1 MIVSVS
7 RRTDIP
13 AFYSEW
19 FFNRLKEGYVYVQN
33 PFNAKQISKVDL
45 NPKVVDCFVF
55 WTKNAEPMLSRLDEM
70 KDYNYYFQFTITG
83 YGNDVERGIIDKK
96 VIIESF
102 KDLCKKIGKERVILR
117 YDPILLSKKYTIER
131 HTILFE
137 RLCSQLSGY
146 TQKCV
151 ISFVDLYKKTERNT
165 KMLNMKPIT
174 IDDIRRI
181 AEEFSK
187 IASIYDIKLETCS
200 ESVDLSEF
208 GIKKGKCIDDELI
221 EKILGC
227 KLKIEKDKTQRDV
240 CGCVA
245 SVDIGQYNTCRHH
258 CAYCYA
264 NFNYKT
270 VENNIILH
278 DVNSPML
285 IGAPSKDAKITPRDM
300 KSACVKHEMEQLSL
314 LDDL

>member
-33 PFNAKQISKVDL
+33 PFNTKQISKVDL
-45 NPKVVDCFVF
+45 TPKSVDCFVF
-55 WTKNAEPMLSRLDEM
+55 WTKNAEPMLSRLDEL

-83 YGNDVERGIIDKK
+83 YGSDVEKGITDKK
-96 VIIESF
+96 AIIESF
-102 KDLCKKIGKERVILR
+102 KKLSKIIGKERVVLR
-117 YDPILLSKKYTIER
+117 YDPILLSEKYTIER
-131 HTILFE
+131 HTVLFE
-137 RLCSQLSGY
+137 RLCEKLSGY
-146 TQKCV
+146 TEKCV

-165 KMLNMKPIT
+165 RNLKLKPMT
-174 IDDIRRI
+174 ENDMRNI
-181 AEEFSK
+181 AKKFSIIGNK
-187 IASIYDIKLETCS
+187 YNIKLETCS
-200 ESVDLSEF
+200 ESIDLSKF
-208 GIKKGKCIDDELI
+208 GIKKGKCIDNELI
-221 EKILGC
+221 ERIVGC
-227 KLKIEKDKTQRDV
+227 KLKVDKDKTQREV

-278 DVNSPML
+278 DVHSPML
-285 IGAPSKDAKITPRDM
+285 IGTPSKDAKIIPRDM
-300 KSACVKHEMEQLSL
+300 KSVCVKHEMEQLSL
-314 LDDL
+314 LKDL

>member
-13 AFYSEW
+13 AFYTEW

-33 PFNAKQISKVDL
+33 PFNTKQISKVDL
-45 NPKVVDCFVF
+45 TPKSVDCFVF
-55 WTKNAEPMLSRLDEM
+55 WTKNAEPMLARLDEL
-70 KDYNYYFQFTITG
+70 KDYKFYFQFTITG
-83 YGNDVERGIIDKK
+83 YGRDVERGIKDKK
-96 VIIESF
+96 AIIESF
-102 KDLCKKIGKERVILR
+102 KDLSKKIGKERVILR

-131 HTILFE
+131 HIALFE

-165 KMLNMKPIT
+165 KMLNLKPIT
-174 IDDIRRI
+174 IEDMRKI
-181 AEEFSK
+181 ADEFSK
-187 IASIYDIKLETCS
+187 IASKYDITLETCS
-200 ESVDLSEF
+200 ESVDLSDF
-208 GIKKGKCIDDELI
+208 GIKKGKCIDDGLI
-221 EKILGC
+221 ERLLGC
-227 KLKIEKDKTQRDV
+227 KLKVGKDKTQRDV

-264 NFNYKT
+264 NFNYET

-278 DVNSPML
+278 DVHSPML
-285 IGAPSKDAKITPRDM
+285 IGVPSKDAKITSRDM
-300 KSACVKHEMEQLSL
+300 KSICVKHEMEQLSL